1 MRAAKLDRDKLH
13 QMIEEAT
20 IDCHDISEQAT
31 GLFTMLSDN
40 LAVPFTTSI
49 LGREVTVTAVDMA
62 EDDSIF
68 AVCVAG
74 QARQRIAILDLPLP
88 EQQPNGAEWIEAY
101 RLWSRSMGQTD

>member
-74 QARQRIAILDLPLP
+74 P

-101 RLWSRSMGQTD
+101 RLWSRGMGQTD